1 MNLNAFTLPAARSIT
16 VLATKDNGNKNEV
29 RRGTVAGLRDAGLSG
44 DRRKRHAPSMTRLG
58 MRPAV
63 RLHELAYYTTSTIEG
78 TSLAGTRISNL
89 SGWRS
94 SNTFFFFFSLFVD
107 TTLKSDLSQLR
118 GPMEP
123 IKERQKCVV
132 TAPFVFDG
140 SDIAC

>member
-94 SNTFFFFFSLFVD
+94 SNTFFFFFPICRYHTEVRPEP
-107 TTLKSDLSQLR
+107 TPWSDGADQ
-118 GPMEP
+118 G
-123 IKERQKCVV
+123 
-132 TAPFVFDG
+132 APKVRRHGAFRF
-140 SDIAC
+140 